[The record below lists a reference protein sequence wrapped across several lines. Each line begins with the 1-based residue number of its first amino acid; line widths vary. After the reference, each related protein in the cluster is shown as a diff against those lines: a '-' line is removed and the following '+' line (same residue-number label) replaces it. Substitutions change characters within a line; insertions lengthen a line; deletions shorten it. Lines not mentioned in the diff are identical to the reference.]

1 MNNTFEG
8 FVSYCKE
15 YGIKLNDQQ
24 VTVAKQLFD
33 IPLAGGKTMLTVL
46 LYAYDPAANFV
57 FNNMHSELGLSQNSP
72 GHMRT
77 NAS

>member
-15 YGIKLNDQQ
+15 YGIKLNDKQI
-24 VTVAKQLFD
+24 TVAKQLFS
-33 IPLAGGKTMLTVL
+33 IPLAGGKTTLTVL
-46 LYAYDPAANFV
+46 LYTYDPAAKFV
-57 FNNMHSELGLSQNSP
+57 FNNMHSELGLYQNTH

-77 NAS
+77 NAV